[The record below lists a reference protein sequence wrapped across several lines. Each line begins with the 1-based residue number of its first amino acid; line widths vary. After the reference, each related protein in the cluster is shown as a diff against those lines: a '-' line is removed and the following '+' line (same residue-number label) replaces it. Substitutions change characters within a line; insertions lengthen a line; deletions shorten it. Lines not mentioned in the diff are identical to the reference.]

1 MGEEVKI
8 VDYNNAGGDEDR
20 VSEWEAGL
28 PSFDDLTPLSQPLI
42 PPELASAFRILPE
55 PSRSL
60 LDVNRASQN
69 TLSSLRGGALGNSHH
84 SQALSSSNNLK
95 SFNLNDEA
103 TTITATRSRDQM
115 GMDIDETD
123 LIREGSDSRK
133 TRRITEGGATEEAD
147 SSAAARN
154 TNNNSNNNETGAD
167 DGSARTLK
175 RPRLV
180 WTPQL
185 HKRFVD
191 VVAHL
196 GIKNAVPKTIM
207 QLMNVE
213 GLTRENVASH
223 LQKYRLYLKRM
234 QGLSTEGPSPSDHLF
249 ASTPVPQSLHES
261 AGGGSGGGGSAHGH
275 GQGHSHGHAH
285 ANGNGNGHMG
295 MPIPM
300 PYPPPNGAQMVS
312 VPMIGMAGHMGIPG
326 PTPGGYHGYESHH
339 HHHHHHHQYG
349 MVQQQRDWS
358 GNKFGPVTP
367 YSHHVTPN
375 DK

>member
-8 VDYNNAGGDEDR
+8 VDYDNAGAVEDK
-20 VSEWEAGL
+20 VTEWESGL
-28 PSFDDLTPLSQPLI
+28 PTLDDLTPLSQALI
-42 PPELASAFRILPE
+42 PRELASAFRISPE
-55 PSRSL
+55 PSRSV
-60 LDVNRASQN
+60 LDVNRASQS
-69 TLSSLRGGALGNSHH
+69 TLSSIRVVATGRTAHQ
-84 SQALSSSNNLK
+84 SQALSSSNNFNNFK
-95 SFNLNDEA
+95 SLNDE
-103 TTITATRSRDQM
+103 TTTTTTTTTVTRTRDHM
-115 GMDIDETD
+115 GMDIDDAD
-123 LIREGSDSRK
+123 LTRDGSDSRK
-133 TRRITEGGATEEAD
+133 SRRITDGGATEEAD
-147 SSAAARN
+147 SAAAAKN
-154 TNNNSNNNETGAD
+154 ANNNSNTIENGAE

-261 AGGGSGGGGSAHGH
+261 AGGSSHGH
-275 GQGHSHGHAH
+275 GPGHGNGH
-285 ANGNGNGHMG
+285 ANGNSSAHMG
-295 MPIPM
+295 MLPSPM
-300 PYPPPNGAQMVS
+300 PYQPPNGAQMV
-312 VPMIGMAGHMGIPG
+312 PMPVMGMPG
-326 PTPGGYHGYESHH
+326 PAPGGFPGYESHH
-339 HHHHHHHQYG
+339 HHPQYG
-349 MVQQQRDWS
+349 MMQQQRDWS
-358 GNKFGPVTP
+358 GNKFGSVASYPHP
-367 YSHHVTPN
+367 SN
-375 DK
+375 DS